1 MNFPNSLT
9 VMRIIL
15 GLALPFLLV
24 YGTTSVQIIAC
35 FIFVFGTFTDW
46 LDGWYARKY
55 KLVTTLG
62 KILDPIADKIMV
74 LGSFITFAVL
84 GMYSIWLIIPI
95 ALRELVITVYRLI
108 FLRDKKVVAAAQ
120 SGKIKTAVQMATLGF
135 LYIYFIYRKIYLG
148 EETFREWLMPD
159 GLMYFLLFLS
169 VVLTLYSGYQF
180 FTKNWKLVKNTT
192 IKMMSDF

>member
-1 MNFPNSLT
+1 
-9 VMRIIL
+9 
-15 GLALPFLLV
+15 
-24 YGTTSVQIIAC
+24 
-35 FIFVFGTFTDW
+35 
-46 LDGWYARKY
+46 
-55 KLVTTLG
+55 
-62 KILDPIADKIMV
+62 MV

-148 EETFREWLMPD
+148 EETFRQWLM
-159 GLMYFLLFLS
+159 LS
-169 VVLTLYSGYQF
+169 L
-180 FTKNWKLVKNTT
+180 
-192 IKMMSDF
+192 IHI